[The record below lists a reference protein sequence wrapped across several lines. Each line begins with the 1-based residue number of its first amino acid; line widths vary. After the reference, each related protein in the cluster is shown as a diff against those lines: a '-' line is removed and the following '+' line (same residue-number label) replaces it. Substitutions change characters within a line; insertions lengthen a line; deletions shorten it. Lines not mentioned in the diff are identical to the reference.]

1 MLSVF
6 YYAAVAIILGYLMM
20 TVIKFREIPV
30 SISDTYYMWKGV
42 KKDWLFTF
50 VMWAVGLMILVYWV
64 SRAEFYRCQFLSFV
78 SVSGM
83 CFVGGAC
90 MFKETLTKAVHYT
103 SAGIW
108 ASGAVLFFLINSMY
122 VPMIVGL
129 MFGFAGW
136 MLNKRENHTF
146 WAEMACVVMMIYGIW
161 LL

>member
-1 MLSVF
+1 MLIIL
-6 YYAAVAIILGYLMM
+6 YYSAVAIILSYLAM
-20 TVIKFREIPV
+20 TIVKFREIPI
-30 SISDTYYMWKGV
+30 SISDTYYMWKEV
-42 KKDWLFTF
+42 KKDWLFTL
-50 VMWAVGLMILVYWV
+50 VMWVTAILILVYWV
-64 SRAEFYRCQFLSFV
+64 SRAEFYRCQFLPFL

-83 CFVGGAC
+83 AFVGGAC

-103 SAGIW
+103 SAGVW